1 MPEWLGVA
9 LLSFGGTV
17 LIVGGAIVGH
27 LLSARAQKRSA
38 RIQAEATQATRENQL
53 IDQLQ
58 EELGRYRESTDAR
71 AIEQDRRMNALEDR
85 NGILVERND
94 RYRDLLHK
102 HRAHIWDQLPP
113 PPPEWPADLPR

>member
-38 RIQAEATQATRENQL
+38 RIQSEATQATRENQL